1 MKEAYT
7 TPTME
12 VVAFSSEDVITTS
25 GAADFEAQ
33 GIVQSNNELP
43 ITFDS

>member
-12 VVAFSSEDVITTS
+12 VVAFSSEDIITTS
-25 GAADFEAQ
+25 SN
-33 GIVQSNNELP
+33 IVVGDIGQDENELP
-43 ITFDS
+43 VIFNN